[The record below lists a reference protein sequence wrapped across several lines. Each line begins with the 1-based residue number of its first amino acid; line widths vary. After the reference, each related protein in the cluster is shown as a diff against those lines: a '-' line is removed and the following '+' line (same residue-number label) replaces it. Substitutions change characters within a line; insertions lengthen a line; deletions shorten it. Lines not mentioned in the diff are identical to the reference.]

1 MTVYLRSAGVSSVAS
16 PFFFFLGRVRSAAR
30 NEILLGNCIGR
41 PALRRDGTAEG
52 RDARAGRKSSRWTGR
67 KQCVRARA
75 EGFKLLN
82 CFPFILPVGRGRWYA
97 REFVRQ
103 DGRQQN
109 ERTRQLNYIQTHTHT
124 VYGARTSLRALSA
137 CPLVDLSD
145 AASGPADIR
154 LMRFSL
160 LRHSPSFSP
169 SRRVLLALNPPPRH
183 YVPYECTARTASRSV
198 PARAISSTFGG
209 PFGSQIRRFH

>member
-1 MTVYLRSAGVSSVAS
+1 MPVL
-16 PFFFFLGRVRSAAR
+16 FFFFLGRVRSAAR

-109 ERTRQLNYIQTHTHT
+109 ERTRQLNYIQTHTHRIRCAY
-124 VYGARTSLRALSA
+124 VPPRSFRVSLGR
-137 CPLVDLSD
+137 PF
-145 AASGPADIR
+145 GRR
-154 LMRFSL
+154 LGSR
-160 LRHSPSFSP
+160 RHQINEVFSP
-169 SRRVLLALNPPPRH
+169 PSLAVFLAVPSRPSHPQSPPRH